1 MGDSLVRELPFSHV
15 KSANAKGSAFPGL
28 AAPDLPFSVA
38 CGPTA
43 ATRSLEGDSLFADV
57 APGAILAVAA
67 APMDVGAL
75 TAPGVGAAAFAAR
88 DALRLPLDSPSA
100 ARFSLCSTRSRRQRS
115 R

>member
-43 ATRSLEGDSLFADV
+43 APRSLEGDSGFADV
-57 APGAILAVAA
+57 APGAILGVAA
-67 APMDVGAL
+67 AAMDVGAL
-75 TAPGVGAAAFAAR
+75 TAPGGGADGCGARTSSCVASGSAAAA
-88 DALRLPLDSPSA
+88 
-100 ARFSLCSTRSRRQRS
+100 
-115 R
+115 

>member
-43 ATRSLEGDSLFADV
+43 ATRSLEGDSGFADV
-57 APGAILAVAA
+57 APGAILGLAA
-67 APMDVGAL
+67 AAMDVGAL
-75 TAPGVGAAAFAAR
+75 TAPGGGADASAAG
-88 DALRLPLDSPSA
+88 DSPGLPSA
-100 ARFSLCSTRSRRQRS
+100 PRPAPRFSMSSPRP
-115 R
+115 

>member
-43 ATRSLEGDSLFADV
+43 PTRSFEGDSGFPDV
-57 APGAILAVAA
+57 APGSILGVAA
-67 APMDVGAL
+67 AATDVGAL
-75 TAPGVGAAAFAAR
+75 TAPGGGA
-88 DALRLPLDSPSA
+88 DASAPAHRLGLPLAPRSA
-100 ARFSLCSTRSRRQRS
+100 AH
-115 R
+115 